1 MNKIFLGSRT
11 LAALSF
17 VAVSLGTAACSSDG
31 TGSSSFE
38 GSYSGTYAG
47 DATGPVTM
55 EISDDKIEVVAT
67 VSGTK
72 YPGSGN
78 VQSNGGVSVGVGAG
92 AGVTVTFSGTF
103 GSGKGSGSWQSTAG
117 TKGTWSVSK

>member
-1 MNKIFLGSRT
+1 MNKSFFGSRA

-17 VAVSLGTAACSSDG
+17 VAIASSTAACSSDG
-31 TGSSSFE
+31 SSSSFE
-38 GSYSGTYAG
+38 GSYSGTYSG
-47 DATGPVTM
+47 DSSGPVTM
-55 EISDDKIEVVAT
+55 EISGDKVDVVAT

-78 VQSNGGVSVGVGAG
+78 IQSNGSVTIGVGAG

-103 GSGKGSGSWQSTAG
+103 ASGKGSGSWQSTAG
-117 TKGTWSVSK
+117 TKGSWSVSK

>member
-1 MNKIFLGSRT
+1 MNKIFFGSRT

-17 VAVSLGTAACSSDG
+17 VAVSMGAAGCSSDG
-31 TGSSSFE
+31 SSSSFE
-38 GSYSGTYAG
+38 GTYSGTYSG
-47 DATGPVTM
+47 DASGPVTM
-55 EISDDKIEVVAT
+55 EISGDKVDVVAT

-78 VQSNGGVSVGVGAG
+78 VQSNGSVSIGVGAS

-103 GSGKGSGSWQSTAG
+103 GSGKGSGSWQSTIG
-117 TKGTWSVSK
+117 TKGSWSVSK

>member
-1 MNKIFLGSRT
+1 MNTILLRSRT

-17 VAVSLGTAACSSDG
+17 VAMSLGTAACSSESS
-31 TGSSSFE
+31 GSSSFE
-38 GSYSGTYAG
+38 GSYSGTYSG
-47 DATGPVTM
+47 DSSGPVTM
-55 EISDDKIEVVAT
+55 EIDGDKVDVVAT

-78 VQSNGGVSVGVGAG
+78 IQSNGNVSIGVGAG

-103 GSGKGSGSWQSTAG
+103 ASGKGSGSWQSTAG
-117 TKGTWSVSK
+117 TKGSWSVSK